1 MSEESGDPVSP
12 TTVSASGRRVN
23 GLLVVIVAT
32 AIAGGMGYII
42 QAVAGFGL
50 TPAEYGAF
58 GIFWATLYLVVGG
71 VSGIQQEVSRASH
84 PPEAHAIPD
93 QRTNLFAF
101 AGTFGLIILVI
112 VWGSSPLWAGAV
124 FGDDATV
131 NVIAIGIGAA
141 SYAFLATVCGVLYG
155 RKAWIP
161 LAIATIL
168 DPAIRLVLLS
178 TAIAL
183 EADQI
188 WIDLAIVLPIPLTVV
203 IAALLAKR
211 FLPERA
217 RIDAPLR
224 RLISNSAKTIVG
236 ATATAVLVSGLP
248 LFVGASAVGEDA
260 SQVGALIFNIT
271 ITRAPLV
278 IPFLALQSYLIVY
291 FRESR
296 RHAGRAL
303 TRVLLGVLALTA
315 LAAVLAGL
323 FAPAVIGAL
332 FGSGYVLSGWAVAGL
347 VASAGLT
354 GALCVTGPATIA
366 RSGHLAFLTG
376 WVVAAVTLIAVLF
389 APFDL
394 ISRTIAALALA
405 PALGLV
411 VHLGY
416 LIATRVRRRGVEA
429 GS

>member
-1 MSEESGDPVSP
+1 MSDESSE
-12 TTVSASGRRVN
+12 TVPRRTASSSGRRVN
-23 GLLVVIVAT
+23 GLLVVIIAT
-32 AIAGGMGYII
+32 AIAGALGYII

-50 TPAEYGAF
+50 DPAEYATF
-58 GIFWATLYLVVGG
+58 GIFWAALYLIVGG

-84 PPEAHAIPD
+84 PPEASAIPD
-93 QRTNLFAF
+93 RRTNLFAF
-101 AGTFGLIILVI
+101 AITYGLIILVV
-112 VWGSSPLWAGAV
+112 VWGSSPLWAVPV
-124 FGDDATV
+124 FGTDALS
-131 NVIAIGIGAA
+131 NVFAIGIGAA

-155 RKAWIP
+155 RRAWIP

-168 DPAIRLVLLS
+168 DPALRLVLLS
-178 TAIAL
+178 IALGL

-188 WIDLAIVLPIPLTVV
+188 WIDLAIVLPIPLTV
-203 IAALLAKR
+203 AASAVLAKK

-217 RIDAPLR
+217 RVDVPLTT
-224 RLISNSAKTIVG
+224 LLGNSAKTIVG

-248 LFVGASAVGEDA
+248 LFVGASAASEDA
-260 SQVGALIFNIT
+260 AEVGALIFNIT

-296 RHAGRAL
+296 RRAARAL
-303 TRVLLGVLALTA
+303 TRILLGVLGLTA
-315 LAAVLAGL
+315 LASLLAGL

-332 FGSGYVLSGWAVAGL
+332 FGPGYELSGLTVAAL

-354 GALCVTGPATIA
+354 GALCVTGPAAIA
-366 RSGHLAFLTG
+366 RSGHLAFLAG
-376 WVVAAVTLIAVLF
+376 WVVAALTLIAVLF
-389 APFDL
+389 TPFDL
-394 ISRTIAALALA
+394 VTRTIAALALA
-405 PALGLV
+405 PTLGLI

-416 LIATRVRRRGVEA
+416 LVATRLRRGDVAA